1 MGEGSESMG
10 TKIESKRTVFSNQKV
25 GNWRRIRNNREVR
38 I

>member
-1 MGEGSESMG
+1 MGEGPEFMG
-10 TKIESKRTVFSNQKV
+10 CKIDSKRTVFSNQKV